1 MYIGIYDV
9 HSQAH
14 FWIINGSQMRER
26 NIALIGFRATG
37 KSTVGRILAHKLG
50 REFVD
55 MDVRLISESGRVIA
69 AWVEQEGWGSF
80 RRAESGLLRA
90 LALKKRLVVATGG
103 GIILDPQNDEV
114 LRKDFFTVWLK
125 AAPQTIQ
132 TRLSSDPGSPL
143 TRPALSE
150 LPMKEEIIKV
160 LFEREPLYS
169 RVANIE
175 IDTEGKEAIRIA
187 DEIEAIVSQSF
198 SRG

>member
-1 MYIGIYDV
+1 
-9 HSQAH
+9 
-14 FWIINGSQMRER
+14 MRER